1 MLRALVVV
9 KMEPTRVLEFSES
22 FAEQDLLHF
31 QIILLGGATYVWVGT
46 EDGRQDA
53 LAMGV
58 PSTIASRPPAGTTLL
73 GASNTDGASQAMA
86 QRLSRKLGH
95 PVFVSVNLGSKD
107 ADGELRFFAERQVLE
122 ALKRGPKLA
131 PAEASVEGVA
141 ALTLADAAAP
151 TPPPPAPKEAEARAA
166 KAGAPILPLRGGGN
180 AFSVAA
186 TDAAAGVGAR
196 VFEVFEDA
204 DVLGERATALL
215 LEAAAE
221 ALAARGQFTVALSG
235 GSIPKLLCPSLL
247 AAKDRAG
254 FERWHLFLADERYVP
269 YEHAECTLRV
279 WQQAL
284 LDHVGIPA
292 ANVHALN
299 VAVPLELAAPLIAS
313 ECV

>member
-1 MLRALVVV
+1 
-9 KMEPTRVLEFSES
+9 MEPTRVLEFSES

-122 ALKRGPKLA
+122 ALKLGPKRA

-151 TPPPPAPKEAEARAA
+151 TPPPAAPKEAEARAA

-180 AFSVAA
+180 AFSVASPDA
-186 TDAAAGVGAR
+186 TGVGAR

-204 DVLGERATALL
+204 DVLGEKATALL